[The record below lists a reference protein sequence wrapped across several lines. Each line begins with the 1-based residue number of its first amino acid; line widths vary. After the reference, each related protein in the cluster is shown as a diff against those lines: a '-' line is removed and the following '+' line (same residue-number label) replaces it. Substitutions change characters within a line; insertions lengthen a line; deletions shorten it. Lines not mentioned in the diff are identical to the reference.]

1 MKCKEGNTAV
11 HFAFMKK
18 NFEII
23 LMLIDC
29 GGNLNELNDLK
40 NTPLAFGDTTI
51 LKKLN
56 LDKGV
61 CQLNSNQKVTLFI
74 TNFY

>member
-11 HFAFMKK
+11 HYAFMKK

-29 GGNLNELNDLK
+29 GGNLNELNDQR
-40 NTPLAFGDTTI
+40 NTPLAFGDTNI

-61 CQLNSNQKVTLFI
+61 CQLNSNHKVTLFI

>member
-1 MKCKEGNTAV
+1 MKCKDGNTAV
-11 HFAFMKK
+11 HYAFMKR

-23 LMLIDC
+23 LILIDY
-29 GGNLNELNDLK
+29 GANLNELNDQR
-40 NTPLAFGDTTI
+40 NTPLAFGDATL

-61 CQLNSNQKVTLFI
+61 CQ
-74 TNFY
+74 